1 MTHTQSSA
9 RPTALPSRSGQAES
23 PIRECKTGADLT
35 TAIYTTGPARV
46 IELAGAFDAYNAG
59 ELRQFLSRYPVTRHA
74 HLIVDFQELRFI
86 DSAGLGVFV
95 ALGKQVRRQDG
106 TLRLV
111 GQNGHVLDKLRRTGL
126 AKVWPIHDDLESAI
140 SAIPP
145 NKSLIT
151 GRAARIDAKPL
162 RPVSLPGEPRTDE
175 PRTVRYIWAVPEGT
189 DHPEETE
196 VVYPNESAAV
206 DAAVIIAEM
215 TAERP
220 VPLTGAFLGMPDGGW
235 QWIA

>member
-1 MTHTQSSA
+1 MTHTQSAA
-9 RPTALPSRSGQAES
+9 RPTALPSHSEQAER
-23 PIRECKTGADLT
+23 PTRECKTFADLT

-46 IELAGAFDAYNAG
+46 IELAGEFDAYNAG
-59 ELRQFLSRYPVTRHA
+59 ELRRHLSAYPVARHA
-74 HLIVDFQELRFI
+74 HLIVDFQGLDFI

-111 GQNGHVLDKLRRTGL
+111 GRNGHVLDKLRRTGL

-151 GRAARIDAKPL
+151 VRAARLDAEPL
-162 RPVSLPGEPRTDE
+162 HPVSLPGNARTGEPRTI
-175 PRTVRYIWAVPEGT
+175 RYVWAVPTGT
-189 DHPEETE
+189 DHPEQTE
-196 VVYPNESAAV
+196 VVYPNESAAI
-206 DAAVIIAEM
+206 DAAEIMVEEA
-215 TAERP
+215 ADRP
-220 VPLTGAFLGMPDGGW
+220 IPLTAAFLGMPDGRW
-235 QWIA
+235 QRIA

>member
-23 PIRECKTGADLT
+23 PIRECKTFADLT

-46 IELAGAFDAYNAG
+46 IELAGEFDAYNAG
-59 ELRQFLSRYPVTRHA
+59 ELRRHLSGYPVIRHA
-74 HLIVDFQELRFI
+74 HLIVDFQGLRFI

-126 AKVWPIHDDLESAI
+126 AKVWPIHADLESAI
-140 SAIPP
+140 SAVPP
-145 NKSLIT
+145 SKTLMG
-151 GRAARIDAKPL
+151 GRGAQTDAEPP
-162 RPVSLPGEPRTDE
+162 RPVAL
-175 PRTVRYIWAVPEGT
+175 AV
-189 DHPEETE
+189 
-196 VVYPNESAAV
+196 SACSQVA
-206 DAAVIIAEM
+206 
-215 TAERP
+215 
-220 VPLTGAFLGMPDGGW
+220 
-235 QWIA
+235 Q